1 MFHDL
6 KQHGNT
12 SWKYDLLL
20 RTSLLWMI
28 SERRNW
34 RRRFEQVVK
43 LYQVPSDS
51 QKRLTFEGFLKAVRR
66 EYEVMTIRMASRL
79 REVMFEIDP
88 ALRQVGGRD
97 VFAVDGTSLELPRTR
112 ANQEFFCGDEVDID
126 NEECT
131 WKLAPQMQLT
141 TLWHVRL
148 QLPWQWNAGPGN
160 TDERNDLREMVGG
173 LPKNAVLV
181 ADAGFV
187 GYDLWS
193 AVFEQGVDLVVRV
206 GSNVHLIEELQPV
219 PGRDDLYSFWPHA
232 ARRAGHPP
240 RLMRLV
246 KTKFGKTEAF
256 LLTNVL
262 DPTELSDQ
270 DVVEIYKA
278 RWGVEVFY
286 RGLKQTFGRRRLR
299 ARTPDSA
306 LAELHLSMLSLWML
320 HLMGTL
326 ASQQLQASTPE
337 LPALSTVGL
346 LDSVRD
352 AMTYTFYQD
361 RKSFEQSLAAAQLD
375 NYQRKKDKRSRRYPR
390 QNQQKKCGAPVFRP
404 PKHEE
409 KTKLRSLIK
418 NGYTLATAV

>member
-1 MFHDL
+1 MFRDL

-28 SERRNW
+28 SEKRTW
-34 RRRFEQVVK
+34 RRRFAQMVK
-43 LYQVPSDS
+43 VWNLRADSDKS
-51 QKRLTFEGFLKAVRR
+51 LTFEGFLKAVRR
-66 EYEVMTIRMASRL
+66 EYEIMTIRMAARL
-79 REVMFEIDP
+79 RQVMFEIDP
-88 ALRQVGGRD
+88 ALRQVAGRD

-112 ANQEFFCGDEVDID
+112 ANQEFFCGDGVDID
-126 NEECT
+126 NEACT

-148 QLPWQWNAGPGN
+148 QVPWQWNAGPGN
-160 TDERNDLREMVGG
+160 TDERNDLRQMVGS
-173 LPKNAVLV
+173 LPENGVLV

-187 GYDLWS
+187 GYDLWM
-193 AVFEQGVDLVVRV
+193 AVFEEDVDLVVRV
-206 GSNVHLIEELQPV
+206 GSNVHLIEGLQPV
-219 PGRDDLYSFWPHA
+219 EGRDDLYSFWPFS

-246 KTKFGKTEAF
+246 KTTLGKTEAF

-262 DPTELSDQ
+262 DPSKLSDQ
-270 DVVEIYKA
+270 EVVEIYKA

-286 RGLKQTFGRRRLR
+286 RGLKQTFGRRRLKG
-299 ARTPDSA
+299 RTPESA

-320 HLMGTL
+320 HLLGTL
-326 ASQQLQASTPE
+326 ASKQYQAPDPT

-346 LDSVRD
+346 LDVVRD
-352 AMTYTFYQD
+352 AMTTTFYD
-361 RKSFEQSLAAAQLD
+361 DGKSFEQSLAMAQLD
-375 NYQRKKDKRSRRYPR
+375 GYQRKKDKRSRRYPR

-404 PKHEE
+404 PKYEE

-418 NGYTLATAV
+418 NGYCLATAV